1 MQKNLGPSANPFPW
15 NAICLADMG
24 DTGVAFAALPQMPPC
39 NVTWAKKGKWVH
51 PAKIALEKYVLMKM
65 KRGVSEPFFEK
76 AILDCH
82 GDRQA
87 RSRRITALSRPNLFL
102 GPCLT

>member
-1 MQKNLGPSANPFPW
+1 MATPTKKADIENNPKKEMATW

-24 DTGVAFAALPQMPPC
+24 DTGMAFVALPQMAPR

-51 PAKIALEKYVLMKM
+51 LAKVALEKYFLKKM

-76 AILDCH
+76 AILDAM
-82 GDRQA
+82 GIGKREQSA
-87 RSRRITALSRPNLFL
+87 
-102 GPCLT
+102 